1 MPSARILSS
10 FLAFLAAL
18 VVSWVG
24 LPLLAPVYLALTF
37 VAVQEYSVMM
47 NLRGIPVRRGSLW
60 VASLLTLPAALPLG
74 YPGMAA
80 LHDSISWREALLGIF
95 ALYLIT
101 MEIVRPNRNSLY
113 TMVFTLFG
121 YLYIPWLFSY
131 IITLRY
137 TPDGA
142 LGIWYLTL
150 PILAIVAA
158 DVGGYVVGSL
168 LGRHELA
175 PLISPRKTLEGALGG
190 LLLAI
195 LVVSGTLFLLER
207 WLTLRVDLY
216 DGLLFSVLVA
226 SAAQLG
232 DLFESLMKRW
242 VGVKDAGVF
251 LPGQGGVLDRI
262 DSHLFAIPATY
273 YFITLIILP

>member
-18 VVSWVG
+18 LVSWVG
-24 LPLLAPVYLALTF
+24 LPLLAPVYLVLTF

-47 NLRGIPVRRGSLW
+47 NLRGIPIRRWSLW
-60 VASLLTLPAALPLG
+60 VASLLTLPAALPPS
-74 YPGMAA
+74 YPGMAS
-80 LHDSISWREALLGIF
+80 LHASISWREALLGIF

-101 MEIVRPNRNSLY
+101 MEVVRPNRNSLY
-113 TMVFTLFG
+113 TAVFTLFG

-137 TPDGA
+137 TPDGV

-190 LLLAI
+190 LFLAI
-195 LVVSGTLFLLER
+195 VVVSATLFLLER

-216 DGLLFSVLVA
+216 DGLLFSLLVA

-232 DLFESLMKRW
+232 DLFESLVKRW

-273 YFITLIILP
+273 YFITLFILP

>member
-1 MPSARILSS
+1 MPVARILSS
-10 FLAFLAAL
+10 FLAFVAAI

-24 LPLLAPVYLALTF
+24 LPLLAPVYLALAF
-37 VAVQEYSVMM
+37 VGVQEYSVMM
-47 NLRGIPVRRGSLW
+47 NLRGIPIRRRSLW
-60 VASLLTLPAALPLG
+60 IATLLTLPAALPLS
-74 YPGMAA
+74 YPGMQA

-101 MEIVRPNRNSLY
+101 LEVVRPNRNSLY
-113 TMVFTLFG
+113 TAVFTLFG

-131 IITLRY
+131 ILTLRY
-137 TPDGA
+137 TPDGV
-142 LGIWYLTL
+142 LGIWYLLL

-168 LGRHELA
+168 FGRHELA
-175 PLISPRKTLEGALGG
+175 PLISPRKTLEGAIGG
-190 LLLAI
+190 LVLAI
-195 LVVSGTLFLLER
+195 LVVSGSLFLLEA
-207 WLTLRVDLY
+207 WLNLRLDLY

-273 YFITLIILP
+273 YFITLFILP